1 MSPKEV
7 KRKLKSIKSIRFE
20 IAALTEQIARM
31 EANAEYS
38 GGFKESGM
46 GGSAN
51 GNKVEEGLT
60 RLMEYREKLQQK
72 RIDLVEAET
81 RAEGLLDYLR
91 PEESKYRTVLR
102 YRFILCKTQEETA
115 NIMNY
120 HWRQLQRV
128 EWFACCL
135 IARRIKMS

>member
-1 MSPKEV
+1 MSPKDV
-7 KRKLKSIKSIRFE
+7 KRKLKSIKSIRCE
-20 IAALTEQIARM
+20 IAALDEQIARM

-38 GGFKESGM
+38 GGFKKSGM

-72 RIDLVEAET
+72 RLDLIKAESE
-81 RAEGLLDYLR
+81 AEGLIDLLS
-91 PEESKYRTVLR
+91 PSESKYSTVLR

-115 NIMNY
+115 NLLHY
-120 HWRQLQRV
+120 HWRYLQKT
-128 EWFACCL
+128 EWVAICI
-135 IARRIKMS
+135 IAKRA